1 MSANE
6 AFSRIIID
14 SLLVGQGW
22 NLTDGS
28 SVRFEYILTDGKR
41 ADYLLCDRNGRGLAV
56 IEAKRSSINA
66 ADAAEQ
72 AKQYAQQLGVS
83 YIFLANGDRK
93 SVV

>member
-6 AFSRIIID
+6 VSSRIIIV
-14 SLLVGQGW
+14 SLLVVQGW

-28 SVRFEYILTDGKR
+28 SVRFEYTLTDGKR

-72 AKQYAQQLGVS
+72 TKQYAQQLGVP
-83 YIFLANGDRK
+83 YFPRQWQ
-93 SVV
+93 

>member
-28 SVRFEYILTDGKR
+28 SVRFEYTLTDGKR

-72 AKQYAQQLGVS
+72 AKQYAQQLGVP
-83 YIFLANGDRK
+83 YFPRQWQ
-93 SVV
+93 